1 MGGGG
6 SKQSEGMK
14 KFKNMKAVTAGE
26 FQLGVNEKSTTVG
39 GSKKLHLVVGTVRP
53 LSSNGETE
61 TRIKISPF
69 GRKKA
74 VALTCTIG
82 KKGTDFSSASTSVNI
97 AGARVVA
104 SFSTAFQQ
112 VIGATLVLLGKGR
125 SQKIGHYT
133 LLSHVG
139 WKWRVGG
146 QVADTQRSL

>member
-26 FQLGVNEKSTTVG
+26 FQLGVNDEKSTTVG
-39 GSKKLHLVVGTVRP
+39 GSKKLYLVVGTARP
-53 LSSNGETE
+53 LSSNGETD

-82 KKGTDFSSASTSVNI
+82 KKGTDFSSSPC
-97 AGARVVA
+97 
-104 SFSTAFQQ
+104 
-112 VIGATLVLLGKGR
+112 LLLIVPVR
-125 SQKIGHYT
+125 E
-133 LLSHVG
+133 L
-139 WKWRVGG
+139 
-146 QVADTQRSL
+146 